1 LAARGLGPCMSD
13 TSLPSARPRDDRIDV
28 LRGIALVMIFINH
41 APRNFYETFTIRNI
55 GFSDAAEG
63 FALLAG
69 VAAGLAYGNDFRR
82 HDYWLGTARILRRV
96 WSLYLVQILI
106 TVAAIAVAA
115 AGARFFGAPEMM
127 RMHGIWV
134 LVTDPLGFLI
144 GIPLLTHQIG
154 YVNILPLYLVLL
166 AMLPPL
172 IWVAL
177 RWPSLLL
184 TGSLVFWAIA
194 GHFLWNFP
202 RFPGQ
207 GGWFLSPY
215 CWQALFVVGLL
226 TGLALKE
233 GRRLVPVRLW
243 LQVLTGGFLLM
254 SAVWMQWPAFAQ
266 MGRSVL
272 AAGNDAGLSPVFT
285 AFNKTYLTAPRFL
298 HILAVAYFLSTL
310 PILHRWARS
319 AIALPFAI
327 LGRQSLAVFALGT
340 VLAFAI
346 QTVKTQTGQ
355 NLMLDSAMLGGGL
368 VLQLALAASRQYWP
382 AGRRVG
388 TNPT

>member
-1 LAARGLGPCMSD
+1 MSD
-13 TSLPSARPRDDRIDV
+13 LALSAAGRRDDRIDV

-55 GFSDAAEG
+55 GFSDAAEA
-63 FALLAG
+63 FVLLAG

-96 WSLYLVQILI
+96 WTLYLVQILI

-115 AGARFFGAPEMM
+115 AGARFFGAPGMM

-154 YVNILPLYLVLL
+154 YVNILPIYLVLL
-166 AMLPPL
+166 ALLPPL

-177 RWPSLLL
+177 RWPSYLL
-184 TGSLVFWAIA
+184 TASLVGWAVA
-194 GHFLWNFP
+194 GHYLLNFP

-207 GGWFLSPY
+207 GGWFL
-215 CWQALFVVGLL
+215 
-226 TGLALKE
+226 
-233 GRRLVPVRLW
+233 W
-243 LQVLTGGFLLM
+243 LQVLTGGFLLI

-266 MGRSVL
+266 LGRSML
-272 AAGNDAGLSPVFT
+272 AAANDAGLSPVFT

-298 HILAVAYFLSTL
+298 HILALAYFLSTL

-319 AIALPFAI
+319 AMARPFAI

-346 QTVKTQTGQ
+346 QTVKTQTGE
-355 NLMLDSAMLGGGL
+355 NLLLDSLMLGGGL
-368 VLQLALAASRQYWP
+368 LLQFALAASRHYWP

-388 TNPT
+388 VAPT

>member
-1 LAARGLGPCMSD
+1 MSD
-13 TSLPSARPRDDRIDV
+13 LALSAAGRRDDRIDV

-55 GFSDAAEG
+55 GFSDAAEA
-63 FALLAG
+63 FVLLAG

-96 WSLYLVQILI
+96 WTLYLVQILI

-115 AGARFFGAPEMM
+115 AGARFFGAPGMM

-154 YVNILPLYLVLL
+154 YVNILPIYLVLL
-166 AMLPPL
+166 ALLPPL

-177 RWPSLLL
+177 RWPSYLL
-184 TGSLVFWAIA
+184 TASLVGWAVA
-194 GHFLWNFP
+194 GHYLLNFP

-215 CWQALFVVGLL
+215 SWQALFVIGLL
-226 TGLALKE
+226 VGLALKE

-243 LQVLTGGFLLM
+243 LQVLTGGFLLI

-266 MGRSVL
+266 LGRSML
-272 AAGNDAGLSPVFT
+272 AAANDAGLSPVFT
-285 AFNKTYLTAPRFL
+285 GFNKTYLTAPRFL
-298 HILAVAYFLSTL
+298 HILALAYFLSTL

-319 AIALPFAI
+319 VMARPFAI

-346 QTVKTQTGQ
+346 QTVKTQTGE
-355 NLMLDSAMLGGGL
+355 NLLLDSLMLGGGL
-368 VLQLALAASRQYWP
+368 LLQFALAASRHYWP

-388 TNPT
+388 VAPT